1 MLSNDYK
8 AVMSTIEQLMHEL
21 HAEVKKAGASA
32 PDKATNR
39 TSQPAASIAA
49 SNAAALPQLPFAVV
63 DEVSTSSPAEEAGA
77 MVGDQLISFA
87 AITRQTPNTLQAVA
101 AALQVYACADCT
113 MLLTLLCPHWMMHS
127 AVCYLVQVW

>member
-1 MLSNDYK
+1 
-8 AVMSTIEQLMHEL
+8 MSTIEQLMHEL
-21 HAEVKKAGASA
+21 HAEVRKAGPSAS
-32 PDKATNR
+32 DKATNR

-87 AITRQTPNTLQAVA
+87 DITRQTPNTLQAVA

-113 MLLTLLCPHWMMHS
+113 LLFTLLCPALDEACTVLLMS
-127 AVCYLVQVW
+127 AIWCKCGNV